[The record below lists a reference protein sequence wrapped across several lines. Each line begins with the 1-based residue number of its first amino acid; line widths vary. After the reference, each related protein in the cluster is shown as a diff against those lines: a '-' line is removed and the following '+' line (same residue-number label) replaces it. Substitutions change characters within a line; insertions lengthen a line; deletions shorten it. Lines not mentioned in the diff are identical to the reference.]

1 MVSGRFVSTLCQK
14 NNMINHGRTLLL
26 NMWAQ
31 SAQKQQAG
39 YEYISPEFRPLVLPT
54 VLNTVRRVLFGS
66 SPDQRFLNLRARE
79 LLSYIHQT
87 QAAEYLYKLDSRV
100 TYWPEPT
107 ETEFKYQPA
116 LRVTQVAGAARHVAI
131 GGEFVASNSSG
142 RANRQYTLGLYPVAP
157 DPLAAEGAE
166 VLKLEDNRGFLLEEL
181 DPDAEIFLTTQTVT
195 EPAPRTSARAA
206 GELPVITL
214 PETNIKLRLERLIT
228 DPETLNGRWY
238 VSLNA
243 NPAPAITTLF
253 PTLEMLGEPVFI
265 ELFGLDDAQ
274 PYATFKNLW
283 FDHPLPAYRL
293 AGLVLAFIYR
303 AENVRRHT
311 NG

>member
-1 MVSGRFVSTLCQK
+1 
-14 NNMINHGRTLLL
+14 MINHGRTLLL
-26 NMWAQ
+26 NIWAQ

-39 YEYISPEFRPLVLPT
+39 YEYIPPEFRPLVLPT

-66 SPDQRFLNLRARE
+66 NPDQRFLNLRARE

-87 QAAEYLYKLDSRV
+87 PAVEYLHKLDKRV
-100 TYWPEPT
+100 TYWPEPA
-107 ETEFKYQPA
+107 ENEFKYQPS
-116 LRVTQVAGAARHVAI
+116 LRVTQRAGAPRNVAI
-131 GGEFVASNSSG
+131 GGEFIASNSTG
-142 RANRQYTLGLYPVAP
+142 RANRQYTMGLYPAP
-157 DPLAAEGAE
+157 PEPLGAE
-166 VLKLEDNRGFLLEEL
+166 EEEFLTLENNSGVLLTEL
-181 DPDAEIFLTTQTVT
+181 DPDAEVFLTTQTVYD
-195 EPAPRTSARAA
+195 PAPRTRERSA

-214 PETNIKLRLERLIT
+214 PETDIKLRLERLTT
-228 DPETLNGRWY
+228 DPTTFNGRWY
-238 VSLNA
+238 IALNA

-253 PTLEMLGEPVFI
+253 PTLELIGEPVFI

-303 AENVRRHT
+303 TESVRRHT